1 MRRTEEPDPSLGD
14 RGRGEQPA
22 PSPHEEAERR
32 VRSRDPHSVR
42 CPSVAVRLG
51 IVLLLC
57 NGPSP
62 AETPRPTQLPPDA
75 RRHAHEH
82 AGLGT
87 VGSPAAGGNIDPTT
101 YLTTWNFSNLP
112 PGEREKFYR
121 ETPLSGGSMLR
132 EYRFYTVNK
141 EIEIAPGVSFP
152 AWTYNGQVPGPTVRA
167 TVGDRIRIRFVNQGD
182 RPHTIHFHGFHPPE
196 MDGSDPS
203 HFVLPGE
210 EFVYEFEADPV
221 GVHLY
226 HCHSLP
232 LTQHIHKGLYGVYIV
247 DPKVPRAPARE
258 LIMMMNGFDTNFD
271 EENEVY
277 AVNTHAFYYVHHP
290 IQVQKGELVRI
301 YLVNILEF
309 DMINSFH
316 VHAHFFTEYRTGTLS
331 APTSYTDTIVLGQ
344 AERSI
349 LELRFRYPGQ
359 FMFHAHKTE
368 FAEKGW
374 HGLFEVTESEGGR

>member
-1 MRRTEEPDPSLGD
+1 MVALRLRD
-14 RGRGEQPA
+14 RVAPALRGAACAGMLLFCQGA
-22 PSPHEEAERR
+22 LALAQ
-32 VRSRDPHSVR
+32 DHS
-42 CPSVAVRLG
+42 
-51 IVLLLC
+51 
-57 NGPSP
+57 
-62 AETPRPTQLPPDA
+62 THQLPPDT
-75 RRHAHEH
+75 RRHSHES

-87 VGSPAAGGNIDPTT
+87 VGQPAHGGNIDLTT

-121 ETPLSGGSMLR
+121 ETPIGDGRVLR

-141 EIEIAPGVSFP
+141 DIEIAPGVIFP
-152 AWTYNGQVPGPTVRA
+152 AWTYNGQVPGPTIRA

-182 RPHTIHFHGFHPPE
+182 RPHTLHFHGFHPEE

-203 HFVLPGE
+203 QFVLPGE

-247 DPKVPRAPARE
+247 DPKVPRPPARE

-277 AVNTHAFYYVHHP
+277 AVNTFAFYYVHHP
-290 IQVQKGELVRI
+290 IQVRKDELVRI

-316 VHAHFFTEYRTGTLS
+316 VHAHFFNEYRTGTLS
-331 APTSYTDTIVLGQ
+331 VPNNYTDTVALAQ

-349 LELRFRYPGQ
+349 LEMRFRYPGH

-374 HGLFEVTESEGGR
+374 HGMFEVRN

>member
-1 MRRTEEPDPSLGD
+1 
-14 RGRGEQPA
+14 
-22 PSPHEEAERR
+22 
-32 VRSRDPHSVR
+32 
-42 CPSVAVRLG
+42 
-51 IVLLLC
+51 
-57 NGPSP
+57 
-62 AETPRPTQLPPDA
+62 
-75 RRHAHEH
+75 
-82 AGLGT
+82 
-87 VGSPAAGGNIDPTT
+87 
-101 YLTTWNFSNLP
+101 LTTWNFSNLQ

-121 ETPLSGGSMLR
+121 ETPLSEGRLLR
-132 EYRFYTVNK
+132 EYRFYMVNK
-141 EIEIAPGVSFP
+141 EIEIAPGVTFP
-152 AWTYNGQVPGPTVRA
+152 AWTYNGQVPGPTIRA
-167 TVGDRIRIRFVNQGD
+167 TVGDRIRIRFLNQGD
-182 RPHTIHFHGFHPPE
+182 RPHTMHFHGFHPEE

-203 HFVLPGE
+203 QFVLPGE
-210 EFVYEFEADPV
+210 EFVYEFDADPA

-277 AVNTHAFYYVHHP
+277 AVNTFAFYYVHHP
-290 IQVQKGELVRI
+290 IRVRKDELVRI

-316 VHAHFFTEYRTGTLS
+316 VHAHFFNEYRTGTLS
-331 APTSYTDTIVLGQ
+331 VPTNYTDTVALAQ

-349 LELRFRYPGQ
+349 LELKFRYPGE

-374 HGLFEVTESEGGR
+374 HGMFEVTN